1 LIERAGFTKG
11 MVRGNVGISTK
22 HALALVNRGGATT
35 QDLLAFAHEIQD
47 GVRTQLGVEL
57 HMEPVIA

>member
-1 LIERAGFTKG
+1 
-11 MVRGNVGISTK
+11 MVRGNVGLSTK